1 MNATYA
7 VVKIKYEKNSS
18 LYGSWTHGLNDIG
31 VVLYQLN

>member
-7 VVKIKYEKNSS
+7 VVKKKYERNSS